1 MRERE
6 DAKKKKIPPPSATH
20 QMCDLRQGQRE
31 GIQVHSCSSM
41 GVSAVALDGLALPQ
55 RPGRLA
61 DGEGAG
67 RQKKRGEG
75 EKRRKEGEI
84 RREKKKRGDAGDEIG
99 PPKTGASSAPRG
111 RRGGPGRERT
121 GGVEASKP
129 GLRRVRSFLCVNDP
143 GETSDFLFFAFYGR
157 PEKEELVTARGSD
170 RLGVFVSTRLFCV
183 FFIIQV
189 LHWLPSFHAGIT
201 ARILAS

>member
-1 MRERE
+1 MICDKARERASRFIVVLPWVSPRSPSTASPCLNDRGVWPTE
-6 DAKKKKIPPPSATH
+6 KAPGDKRRGGRGRRGERKERSGEKKKK
-20 QMCDLRQGQRE
+20 
-31 GIQVHSCSSM
+31 
-41 GVSAVALDGLALPQ
+41 
-55 RPGRLA
+55 
-61 DGEGAG
+61 
-67 RQKKRGEG
+67 K
-75 EKRRKEGEI
+75 
-84 RREKKKRGDAGDEIG
+84 GDAGDEIG